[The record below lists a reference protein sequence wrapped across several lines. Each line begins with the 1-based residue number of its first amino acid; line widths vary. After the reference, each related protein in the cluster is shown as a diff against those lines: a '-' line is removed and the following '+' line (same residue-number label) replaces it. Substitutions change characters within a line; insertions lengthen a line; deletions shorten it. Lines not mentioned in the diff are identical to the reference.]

1 MTATPTRVVI
11 LGGGFGALAV
21 ARHLER
27 ALPPDGSI
35 DVTLASRTN
44 YLLYTPMLA
53 EVASGALE
61 PRHIATPLRAFLRR
75 VRVWQCEATAVDL
88 EKRVVTVQHAASNE
102 TETLPYDHLV
112 LALGSVVSYH
122 NVPGA
127 EQYSFPFKELGD
139 ASTIRDRIIDCF
151 EQAAIDH
158 DPVRRRELLTFVV
171 SGGGFSGVE
180 LAASL
185 ADFLREMRC
194 YYPRL
199 ANEKVY
205 LVLAH
210 HGHRLLEE
218 LSEAA
223 AAYTLGILKRE
234 GIAVRLG
241 TAVTAVTDR
250 SVELSPGGTIPTRT
264 VLWTAGIAPSPL
276 VESLPLPKD
285 QHGAVIVDGHL
296 AVQDHPGI
304 WALGDCAHVPD
315 VRHGGTYGPLAQ
327 NAEQEGPVVARN
339 ILASLRGAPLETFDY
354 RTIGQ
359 FASLGKRTAVAQ
371 ALGQQFSGSLAWLA
385 WRTVYLAKL
394 PGNDRR
400 VRVALDWALDFIF
413 PVDVV
418 STRSRGYAL
427 APAQPAPAPA
437 SPSGA
442 AASPRRR
449 TRAAGQP
456 RPATADS

>member
-1 MTATPTRVVI
+1 MTAAPTRVVI

-27 ALPPDGSI
+27 ALPPDGSVE
-35 DVTLASRTN
+35 VTLASRTN

-61 PRHIATPLRAFLRR
+61 PHHIATPLRAFLRR
-75 VRVWQCEATAVDL
+75 VRVWQCEAKDVDL
-88 EKRVVTVQHAASNE
+88 EKRVVTVQHAASEE
-102 TETLPYDHLV
+102 TATLPYDHLV

-122 NVPGA
+122 GVPGA
-127 EQYSFPFKELGD
+127 EQHSFPFKELGD
-139 ASTIRDRIIDCF
+139 ASAIRDRVIDCF

-158 DPVRRRELLTFVV
+158 DPAHRRELLTFVV

-180 LAASL
+180 LAAAL
-185 ADFLREMRC
+185 ADFLREMRD

-218 LSEAA
+218 LSEDA
-223 AAYTLGILKRE
+223 AAYTLGILKQQ
-234 GIAVRLG
+234 GIAVRLT

-264 VLWTAGIAPSPL
+264 VMWTAGIAPSPL
-276 VESLPLPKD
+276 VETLPLPKD

-296 AVQDHPGI
+296 AVQDHPGL

-315 VRHGGTYGPLAQ
+315 VKHGGTYGPLAQ

-339 ILASLRGAPLETFDY
+339 ILATLRGAPLETFDY
-354 RTIGQ
+354 RMLGQ
-359 FASLGKRTAVAQ
+359 FASLGERTAVAQ
-371 ALGQQFSGSLAWLA
+371 VLGQQFSGTLAWLA

-394 PGNDRR
+394 PSNDRR
-400 VRVALDWALDFIF
+400 VRVALDWAIDFIF
-413 PVDVV
+413 PLDIV
-418 STRSRGYAL
+418 STRYRGLPGAT
-427 APAQPAPAPA
+427 AQPAPASA
-437 SPSGA
+437 SSSHS

-449 TRAAGQP
+449 TRAAAQP
-456 RPATADS
+456 GPAAADS